1 MRVLASL
8 AFAVWFYDATGRIT
22 QALGTSTRD
31 GALRAIDEAIFGQT
45 SAVFC
50 ERFSDC
56 LFTGFA
62 IGFAGYL
69 LVPAVGLAR
78 AYDELFTR
86 PLPSGAL
93 SWRRR
98 RLSAALSL
106 PPAWQARC
114 PSFEGRAASRP
125 RDC

>member
-31 GALRAIDEAIFGQT
+31 GALLAIDEAIFGQT

-62 IGFAGYL
+62 IGFADY
-69 LVPAVGLAR
+69 PAGSSR
-78 AYDELFTR
+78 GTG
-86 PLPSGAL
+86 S
-93 SWRRR
+93 
-98 RLSAALSL
+98 SL
-106 PPAWQARC
+106 
-114 PSFEGRAASRP
+114 
-125 RDC
+125 